1 MMFARAE
8 DREVLA
14 AEYVLGTLDDDERV
28 QAQALTILDPDFAAT
43 IKSWERRFGELHVM
57 LAPVDPP
64 AGTFERIK
72 AQLQSTEKIEEI
84 WLPETE
90 PLPVPVPAAVAAAEA
105 IPATAAERHG
115 DALPRVR
122 AWRRLAL
129 LLVLIGVLVAAFT
142 GLRTY
147 RPDLL
152 PPELRPQV
160 IEKIVEVPVGSA
172 RPAHYVAVL
181 QKEPFAPA
189 FLVTFDL
196 ARTTLVVRMLAAK
209 PPAGQSYQLWMISDQ
224 FGPRSLGVIGSDE
237 YLVRTSIAAFDPA
250 TLYRASYGISLEP
263 NGGSPTGK
271 PTGPM
276 LYTGRLSA
284 TTPVGFPEQSP

>member
-28 QAQALTILDPDFAAT
+28 QAQALTILDPDFAVT
-43 IKSWERRFGELHVM
+43 IKAWERRLGELSVM
-57 LAPVDPP
+57 VASAEVP
-64 AGTFERIK
+64 AGLFERIK
-72 AQLQSTEKIEEI
+72 AQLQSTEKIEAI

-90 PLPVPVPAAVAAAEA
+90 PLPVPGAARAAAEVTGGTIA
-105 IPATAAERHG
+105 GEG
-115 DALPRVR
+115 DTTRRMR

-129 LLVLIGVLVAAFT
+129 LLLLIGIAATALT
-142 GLRTY
+142 GLRIY

-152 PPELRPQV
+152 PPELQPQV
-160 IEKIVEVPVGSA
+160 IVREVPVGSTK
-172 RPAHYVAVL
+172 PAHYVAVL

-189 FLVTFDL
+189 VLATFDL
-196 ARTTLVVRMLAAK
+196 ARTTLVVRTLVK

-224 FGPRSLGVIGSDE
+224 LAAPRSLGVIGKDE
-237 YLVRTSIAAFDPA
+237 YLVRTTIAAFEPVM
-250 TLYRASYGISLEP
+250 LYRARYGVSLEP
-263 NGGSPTGK
+263 EGGSPTGQ
-271 PTGPM
+271 PSGPM
-276 LYTGRLSA
+276 LYTGRLTA